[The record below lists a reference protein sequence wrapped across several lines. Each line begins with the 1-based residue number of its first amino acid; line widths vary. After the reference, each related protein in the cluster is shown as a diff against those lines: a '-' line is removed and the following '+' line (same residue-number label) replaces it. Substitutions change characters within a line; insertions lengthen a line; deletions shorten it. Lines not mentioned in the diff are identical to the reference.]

1 MHINRINA
9 YSNLYKT
16 FKGEENRESEHI
28 PKKSFVEL
36 LQTIDFDEEQS
47 SKKSLLDAIK
57 LKEAEEGAKN
67 LPSDIQLN
75 LNA

>member
-9 YSNLYKT
+9 YQNLYKT
-16 FKGEENRESEHI
+16 FSGKENRESEHI

-47 SKKSLLDAIK
+47 SKMSLLDAIK